1 MQNGIKHVRRGITLA
16 LLVGVLPFF
25 FIAGAQAQETET
37 PAESAPVKKD
47 AAYYFDEYKQPVGLM
62 YAVEASINTAYMWR
76 GISVGGLNIQP
87 YAKVGYGGLYV
98 DMWWNI
104 GATDWYFRQ
113 FLPELDLQ
121 IGFNRWG
128 INASVMFIHNFNCRF
143 FDFSNHPDGGNALE
157 ARLRYTVSSKL
168 PLSFLWATR
177 IGASDGYLNAA
188 GDTIR
193 AYSSYA
199 EISYTQALPYGLSLY
214 GAIGITPWKSFYTG
228 YQGDFAVQNIEIRLR
243 KDWTASERCGLMI
256 QGVLSINPTALAN
269 DPTTAHWTP
278 ADVSR
283 QSINANLA
291 FGFYLK

>member
-25 FIAGAQAQETET
+25 FIAGAQAQETEA

-47 AAYYFDEYKQPVGLM
+47 VAYYFDEYKQPVGLM

-87 YAKVGYGGLYV
+87 YAKVGYEGLYV

-291 FGFYLK
+291 FGVYLK